1 MSKDT
6 VWKRAEVESP
16 CIQVCV
22 VHPEERICTGCYN
35 LDFNDPLFVDI
46 SEDDYRLDTLSVAE
60 GLGVFLPSLPEDIL
74 GVMRDTDA
82 PDAGAFERE

>member
-22 VHPEERICTGCYN
+22 VHPEERICTGC
-35 LDFNDPLFVDI
+35 LRTIDEITRWSKMPPDER
-46 SEDDYRLDTLSVAE
+46 SEIMQELPTRAPRLKKRRGGRTARLK
-60 GLGVFLPSLPEDIL
+60 
-74 GVMRDTDA
+74 R
-82 PDAGAFERE
+82 